1 MKTIVEI
8 SDKARDS
15 DSRRIKEQYIAI
27 KNKLGRIPTLI
38 EYDENGDLTSRVFL
52 DLFKQTYYDFLSK
65 EEKGLFDILSQE
77 DRDEIKYLSN
87 SFGNG
92 LRIHE
97 GLLLKTLI
105 EGGNE
110 EEFIK
115 QLPVNQIYDEKTRKS
130 VISVLDTSFL
140 SAKGSLAYSTIAIKM
155 IGLNYLINSNNI
167 FQIKLSISL

>member
-1 MKTIVEI
+1 MT
-8 SDKARDS
+8 
-15 DSRRIKEQYIAI
+15 
-27 KNKLGRIPTLI
+27 G
-38 EYDENGDLTSRVFL
+38 RVFL

-65 EEKGLFDILSQE
+65 EEIGLFEILSQE

-115 QLPVNQIYDEKTRKS
+115 QLPVNQIYDEKLES
-130 VISVLDTSFL
+130 
-140 SAKGSLAYSTIAIKM
+140 
-155 IGLNYLINSNNI
+155 
-167 FQIKLSISL
+167 Q